1 MTDRQPTQ
9 VLANGAIRY
18 GIYNADGTLDHYEY
32 LRRED
37 APTVEGTPLSKANL
51 LSDATASKLWP
62 AATSRRTQLST
73 RHLKSYRRACTSSAI
88 SS

>member
-37 APTVEGTPLSKANL
+37 APTIEGTPLSKANL
-51 LSDATASKLWP
+51 LSDATASRSEERRVGKECR
-62 AATSRRTQLST
+62 SRWSPY
-73 RHLKSYRRACTSSAI
+73 H
-88 SS
+88 